1 MGRPV
6 SRPSQGQGPDLC
18 GQVGQ
23 GDLTP
28 TEAGELTKMV
38 QASAKIIETAELEE
52 RVRKLEEAI
61 DK

>member
-1 MGRPV
+1 MCKAVGR
-6 SRPSQGQGPDLC
+6 
-18 GQVGQ
+18 

-38 QASAKIIETAELEE
+38 QAFAKIIETAELED